1 MTTPDLVAAMP
12 PTPAAAVRAEP
23 DALVVVE
30 HLVKHYRS
38 DRAQVVRAVDD
49 VSFTIRRGETFGLVG
64 ESGSGKSTVARTILR
79 LHEPTAGRVT
89 FDGVDL
95 ASLGPSELRRQRR
108 SMQIVFQDPFA
119 SVNRRKTLSEIIA
132 GPMIFQGERDGAK
145 VRARVSR
152 LFDIVGLPQAYAH
165 RHPHEISGGQ
175 CQRVGIARALALE
188 PSFVILDEA
197 VSSLDVSVRSQI
209 LNLLRQLQRDLGL
222 TYMFVS
228 HDLAIVRYMS
238 NSLAVMYGGRIVE
251 DGPRAELFERPQ
263 HPYTHA
269 LMGAIPVPDPDR
281 ERARKRVLS
290 VDTTGQLINLV
301 GCRYQPRC
309 PIGRSLDVCRTV
321 DPTLTSVGE
330 RHAVACHFPQS
341 AESIVAAADE
351 AQVAGEPDAAG
362 EPQAAGES
370 QAAGEPQAAAG
381 DP

>member
-1 MTTPDLVAAMP
+1 MTTLGADSK
-12 PTPAAAVRAEP
+12 PAPGADRGAG
-23 DALVVVE
+23 DALLVVE
-30 HLVKHYRS
+30 NLVKHYRS
-38 DRAQVVRAVDD
+38 DRGHVVRAVDD
-49 VSFTIRRGETFGLVG
+49 VSFSIRRGETFGLVG

-79 LHEPTAGRVT
+79 LHEPTSGRVM

-95 ASLGPSELRRQRR
+95 HSLGASALRRQRR

-119 SVNRRKTLSEIIA
+119 AVNRRKTLSEIIA
-132 GPMIFQGERDGAK
+132 GPMIFQGETDGDK

-209 LNLLRQLQRDLGL
+209 LNLLKQLQRDLGL

-238 NSLAVMYGGRIVE
+238 NSVAVMYGGRIVE

-281 ERARKRVLS
+281 ERARTRVLT
-290 VDTTGQLINLV
+290 VDTSGHVVNFV

-309 PIGRSLDVCRTV
+309 PIGRLREVCQTI
-321 DPTLTSVGE
+321 DPPLARVAE

-341 AESIVAAADE
+341 AESIVAAA
-351 AQVAGEPDAAG
+351 GEVVQQRPSA
-362 EPQAAGES
+362 
-370 QAAGEPQAAAG
+370 
-381 DP
+381 

>member
-1 MTTPDLVAAMP
+1 
-12 PTPAAAVRAEP
+12 
-23 DALVVVE
+23 
-30 HLVKHYRS
+30 
-38 DRAQVVRAVDD
+38 
-49 VSFTIRRGETFGLVG
+49 
-64 ESGSGKSTVARTILR
+64 
-79 LHEPTAGRVT
+79 
-89 FDGVDL
+89 
-95 ASLGPSELRRQRR
+95 
-108 SMQIVFQDPFA
+108 
-119 SVNRRKTLSEIIA
+119 
-132 GPMIFQGERDGAK
+132 
-145 VRARVSR
+145 ARVSR

-197 VSSLDVSVRSQI
+197 VRSQI
-209 LNLLRQLQRDLGL
+209 LNLIRQLQRDLGL

-330 RHAVACHFPQS
+330 RH
-341 AESIVAAADE
+341 
-351 AQVAGEPDAAG
+351 
-362 EPQAAGES
+362 
-370 QAAGEPQAAAG
+370 
-381 DP
+381 

>member
-1 MTTPDLVAAMP
+1 MTSLAVDSLRP
-12 PTPAAAVRAEP
+12 PVSVPAA

-30 HLVKHYRS
+30 HLVKHYRTGRS
-38 DRAQVVRAVDD
+38 QVVRAVDD
-49 VSFTIRRGETFGLVG
+49 VSFTIQRGQTFGLVG

-79 LHEPTAGRVT
+79 LHEPTSGRVI

-95 ASLGPSELRRQRR
+95 QALAPDALRRQRR

-132 GPMIFQGERDGAK
+132 SPMVFQGERDSHK
-145 VRARVSR
+145 IQARVSR

-209 LNLLRQLQRDLGL
+209 LNLLKELQRELGL

-238 NSLAVMYGGRIVE
+238 DSVAVLYGGRIAEV
-251 DGPRAELFERPQ
+251 GPREGLFERPR

-269 LMGAIPVPDPDR
+269 LMGAVPVADPDR
-281 ERARKRVLS
+281 QRARKRVL
-290 VDTTGQLINLV
+290 TYETPGEAINLA
-301 GCRYQPRC
+301 GCRYAPRC
-309 PIGRSLDVCRTV
+309 PIGQSLDVCRTT
-321 DPTLTSVGE
+321 DPALQGMGA
-330 RHAVACHFPQS
+330 HHLVACHFPQS
-341 AESIVAAADE
+341 AESIVAT
-351 AQVAGEPDAAG
+351 
-362 EPQAAGES
+362 
-370 QAAGEPQAAAG
+370 AAAASHAQ
-381 DP
+381 